1 MSFSKISAVASAIAF
16 ATKVAA
22 HGTVSGVV
30 ADGVYYPGYNANFQ
44 YMATAP
50 VVVGWST
57 PQDQDNGFIAPD
69 QYSSPDIICHRGAT
83 NAGTS
88 AKVAAGGKIDL
99 QWTTWPESHHGPM
112 IDYLANCNGD
122 CTTVDKTAL
131 EFFKIDGVGLIDG
144 SAAPGKWASDEMIAN
159 NNTWSVTIPSDIAPG
174 SYVLRHETIALHSA
188 GSSGGA
194 QNYPQCINLEI
205 TGSGTASPSGVK
217 GTALYT
223 ATDPGILINIYT
235 TLASYIVPGPPLFSG
250 ASSGSSSSAPTVV
263 AASSK
268 APAASSPAP
277 AVTKAPVASPKPTS
291 VGGITAPGGAIPSGA
306 PFLNST
312 TKASACKVKTSG
324 SVPVA
329 SAKANSA
336 PSSVPE
342 QATPV
347 TIPTV
352 SSSAS
357 KPSATNTKAP
367 SSGSPVKAP
376 SSDDSDKTPSSGGS
390 IKTPSSGDST
400 TTSPK
405 PATSSA
411 PAGSTS
417 APEGTTLATLLS
429 WVSSFYT
436 KHADT
441 EFTGATIARRAH
453 ARDVVVKRAGG
464 KFRLGGN

>member
-30 ADGVYYPGYNANFQ
+30 ANGVYYPGYNANFQ

-57 PQDQDNGFIAPD
+57 PRDQDNGFISPD

-131 EFFKIDGVGLIDG
+131 AFFKIDGVGLIDG

-174 SYVLRHETIALHSA
+174 SYVLRHESIALHSA

-205 TGSGTASPSGVK
+205 TGSGTATPSGVK

-235 TLASYIVPGPPLFSG
+235 ALASYIVPGPALFSG

-268 APAASSPAP
+268 APAASSSTP

-291 VGGITAPGGAIPSGA
+291 VGA
-306 PFLNST
+306 PFSNST
-312 TKASACKVKTSG
+312 STKASACKVKTSG

-329 SAKANSA
+329 SAKANLA

-357 KPSATNTKAP
+357 KASATNTKTP

-376 SSDDSDKTPSSGGS
+376 SSDDSNQTPSSGGS

-400 TTSPK
+400 TKSPK

-411 PAGSTS
+411 AAGSTS